1 MGRSCE
7 EVEEVGDALF
17 WLLTGRV
24 CAVSGPEWREA
35 CGEVTDDV
43 ACVLEFVVGGG
54 EERYAVACVSHG
66 EQSVEVEAEVVED
79 AVQQV
84 DEESVEQQRG
94 ISVDVE
100 QQPDVLVVEA
110 EQRVVTVEAVE
121 LEV

>member
-1 MGRSCE
+1 MGDTR
-7 EVEEVGDALF
+7 F

-43 ACVLEFVVGGG
+43 ACVLEFVVGGD
-54 EERYAVACVSHG
+54 EERCAVACVSHG